1 LTTETN
7 EGVASLVELALL
19 DEVTRGV
26 GKEEETEGKDSSP
39 CELSRGERTSQYGWL
54 ELSGRAGKT
63 NLDTDGNSVSSRVL
77 SV

>member
-1 LTTETN
+1 LTTETD

-39 CELSRGERTSQYGWL
+39 CELSRGKRASQYG
-54 ELSGRAGKT
+54 
-63 NLDTDGNSVSSRVL
+63 
-77 SV
+77 